1 MIYDNYVTGKKICG
15 RIQSGS
21 IERNSTMNTETKTKQ
36 GNNDETTNSSQT
48 AKSART
54 ASPKST
60 FDVDMDYIYL
70 LMEQRQVFI

>member
-1 MIYDNYVTGKKICG
+1 
-15 RIQSGS
+15 
-21 IERNSTMNTETKTKQ
+21 MNTETKTKQ
-36 GNNDETTNSSQT
+36 GNNDETTDSSQA

-54 ASPKST
+54 APSKST

>member
-1 MIYDNYVTGKKICG
+1 MICG

-21 IERNSTMNTETKTKQ
+21 IERNSIMNTETKTKQ
-36 GNNDETTNSSQT
+36 GNNDETTDSSQA

-54 ASPKST
+54 APSKST